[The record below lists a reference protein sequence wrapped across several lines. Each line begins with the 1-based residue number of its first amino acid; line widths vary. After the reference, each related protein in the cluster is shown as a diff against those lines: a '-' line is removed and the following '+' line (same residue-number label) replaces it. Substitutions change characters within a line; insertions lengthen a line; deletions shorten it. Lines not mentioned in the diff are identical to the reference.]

1 MLAKC
6 KLTETLTACATR
18 TIPGF
23 PVAIS
28 VACPELFSIAFE
40 SIPALPFALFLL
52 LPFLFFPVLFG
63 ERKVRPLGLGEELG
77 LWGGQGW
84 PSGDRL
90 WGWWTYPGGSFLF
103 LLLFP
108 QERFDGYRLSP
119 VDHDRG
125 GGGEWMTTV

>member
-1 MLAKC
+1 VLAKC

-28 VACPELFSIAFE
+28 VACPELFSVAFE

-63 ERKVRPLGLGEELG
+63 ERKVCSLGLGEELG
-77 LWGGQGW
+77 LWGVKVGPAGTRC
-84 PSGDRL
+84 GV
-90 WGWWTYPGGSFLF
+90 GGLTLAAASFSSF
-103 LLLFP
+103 CF
-108 QERFDGYRLSP
+108 RRSVSMDIG
-119 VDHDRG
+119 
-125 GGGEWMTTV
+125 